1 MNSGLIVSLY
11 CVQVLVVVAG
21 LVLGGWAFLAHRRL
35 AAARRDAAHAL
46 TLAAEAT
53 QITRATVLEFAALFP
68 DRYELLYD
76 TEGRVTGVRSR
87 VPVKETP

>member
-11 CVQVLVVVAG
+11 CVQVFVVLAG
-21 LVLGGWAFLAHRRL
+21 LVLGGWAMLAHRRL
-35 AAARRDAAHAL
+35 AAARQDTARALALATEAAQVA
-46 TLAAEAT
+46 
-53 QITRATVLEFAALFP
+53 RATVLELAALFP